1 MVGVLVVDDAADIRL
16 LVQAVLTRTGC
27 QVRGAATAAEAF
39 AAIDAALPD
48 VVLLDVQM
56 PDADG
61 WSVLA
66 TIRNDPQTAALP
78 VVLCTVKGHPH
89 DRARGWRLGCD
100 GYLTKPF
107 TIPDLVDEV
116 TVVTQRTDDERK
128 SLRQQALHEIAV
140 LERTSR

>member
-16 LVQAVLTRTGC
+16 LVQAVLTRAGC
-27 QVRGAATAAEAF
+27 QVREAASAAEAF
-39 AAIDAALPD
+39 AAIDDSPPD

-66 TIRNDPQTAALP
+66 TIRSDPQTARLR
-78 VVLCTVKGHPH
+78 VVLCTVKGHPD

-116 TVVTQRTDDERK
+116 LAVARRTDDERK
-128 SLRQQALHEIAV
+128 TVRQHAIREIAE

>member
-1 MVGVLVVDDAADIRL
+1 MVDDATDIRL
-16 LVQAVLTRTGC
+16 LVQTVLTRAGC
-27 QVRGAATAAEAF
+27 QVREAAGAAEAF
-39 AAIDAALPD
+39 AAIDDVLPD

-66 TIRNDPQTAALP
+66 TIRNDPQTASLP
-78 VVLCTVKGHPH
+78 VVLCTVKGHPD

-107 TIPDLVDEV
+107 SIPDLIDEV
-116 TVVTQRTDDERK
+116 MAVAQRPDDERHA
-128 SLRQQALHEIAV
+128 LRQRALHDIAE
-140 LERTSR
+140 LERTGR

>member
-1 MVGVLVVDDAADIRL
+1 MVRVLVVDDAADIRL
-16 LVQAVLTRTGC
+16 LVRTVLSRAGC
-27 QVRGAATAAEAF
+27 DVREAAGATEAF
-39 AAIDAALPD
+39 AAIDDALPD

-66 TIRNDPQTAALP
+66 TIRSEPRAASLR
-78 VVLCTVKGHPH
+78 VVICTVKGHPD
-89 DRARGWRLGCD
+89 DRTRGWRLGCD

-107 TIPDLVDEV
+107 AIPDLVDEV
-116 TVVTQRTDDERK
+116 MAVARRADDERDTV
-128 SLRQQALHEIAV
+128 RQRALHEIAE

>member
-1 MVGVLVVDDAADIRL
+1 MVDDAADIRL
-16 LVQAVLTRTGC
+16 LVRTVLTRAGC
-27 QVRGAATAAEAF
+27 DVREAASATEAF
-39 AAIDAALPD
+39 AAIDDTLPD

-66 TIRNDPQTAALP
+66 TIRHDPGTSSLP
-78 VVLCTVKGHPH
+78 VVLCTVKGRPD

-107 TIPDLVDEV
+107 TIPELVDEV
-116 TVVTQRTDDERK
+116 MAASQRTDDERQ
-128 SLRQQALHEIAV
+128 SVRQRALHEIAQ

>member
-1 MVGVLVVDDAADIRL
+1 MVSVLVVDDAADIRL
-16 LVQAVLTRTGC
+16 LVQAVLSRAGC
-27 QVRGAATAAEAF
+27 EVREAASATEAF
-39 AAIDAALPD
+39 AAIDDSKPD
-48 VVLLDVQM
+48 VLLLDVQM

-66 TIRNDPQTAALP
+66 TIRSDPQTTALR
-78 VVLCTVKGHPH
+78 VVLCTVKGHPD

-116 TVVTQRTDDERK
+116 MAVAQRSDDARH
-128 SLRQQALHEIAV
+128 LVRQRALHEIAE

>member
-1 MVGVLVVDDAADIRL
+1 MVDDAADIRL
-16 LVQAVLTRTGC
+16 LVQAVLTREGC
-27 QVRGAATAAEAF
+27 QVRQAASAGEAF
-39 AAIDAALPD
+39 AVMDSAKPD

-66 TIRNDPQTAALP
+66 TIRADPQTASLP
-78 VVLCTVKGHPH
+78 VVLCTVKGHPA

-107 TIPDLVDEV
+107 TIPGLVDEV
-116 TVVTQRTDDERK
+116 MAVTQRTDAERGIVRQHA
-128 SLRQQALHEIAV
+128 LREIAE
-140 LERTSR
+140 LERIGR

>member
-1 MVGVLVVDDAADIRL
+1 MSGVLVVDDAADIRL
-16 LVQAVLTRTGC
+16 LVQAVLTRAGW
-27 QVRGAATAAEAF
+27 QVREAASAAEAF
-39 AAIDAALPD
+39 AAIDDVKPD

-66 TIRNDPQTAALP
+66 TIRSDPQTTSLP

-107 TIPDLVDEV
+107 AIPDLVDEV
-116 TVVTQRTDDERK
+116 KAVAQRTDDERT
-128 SLRQQALHEIAV
+128 SVRQRALHEIAEI
-140 LERTSR
+140 ERARR

>member
-1 MVGVLVVDDAADIRL
+1 MVEVLVVDDAADIRL
-16 LVQAVLTRTGC
+16 LLQAVLTRAGC
-27 QVRGAATAAEAF
+27 QVREAASAAEAF
-39 AAIDAALPD
+39 AAVDDTQPD

-66 TIRNDPQTAALP
+66 TIRSDPQTASLP
-78 VVLCTVKGHPH
+78 VVLCSVKGHPN

-100 GYLTKPF
+100 GYVTKPF

-116 TVVTQRTDDERK
+116 MAVAQRTGDERE
-128 SLRQQALHEIAV
+128 SVRQRALHELAE

>member
-1 MVGVLVVDDAADIRL
+1 MVDDAADIRL
-16 LVQAVLTRTGC
+16 LVQAVLTRAGC
-27 QVRGAATAAEAF
+27 QVREAASAADAF
-39 AAIDAALPD
+39 AAIDDTPPD

-66 TIRNDPQTAALP
+66 TIRSDPQTASLP
-78 VVLCTVKGHPH
+78 VVLCTVKGHPD

-107 TIPDLVDEV
+107 TVPDLVDEV
-116 TVVTQRTDDERK
+116 MAVVKRTDDERHAD
-128 SLRQQALHEIAV
+128 RQRALHDLAH
-140 LERTSR
+140 LERTTR

>member
-1 MVGVLVVDDAADIRL
+1 MVSVLVVDDAADIRL
-16 LVQAVLTRTGC
+16 LVQTVLTRAGC
-27 QVRGAATAAEAF
+27 EVRGAASATETF
-39 AAIDAALPD
+39 AAIDDTQPD

-66 TIRNDPQTAALP
+66 TIRSDPQTARLR
-78 VVLCTVKGHPH
+78 VVLCTVKGHPD
-89 DRARGWRLGCD
+89 DRVRGWRLGCD

-116 TVVTQRTDDERK
+116 MTVAHRTDDERQK
-128 SLRQQALHEIAV
+128 VRQRALHEIAE
-140 LERTSR
+140 LERTIR

>member
-1 MVGVLVVDDAADIRL
+1 MVDDAADIRL
-16 LVQAVLTRTGC
+16 LVQAVLTRAGC
-27 QVRGAATAAEAF
+27 AVREAASATEAF
-39 AAIDAALPD
+39 AAIDDAQPD

-66 TIRNDPQTAALP
+66 TIRSDPQTSSLP
-78 VVLCTVKGHPH
+78 VVLCTVKGHPD

-107 TIPDLVDEV
+107 TIPALVDEV
-116 TVVTQRTDDERK
+116 MAVAQRTDDERTTV
-128 SLRQQALHEIAV
+128 RHRALHEIAE

>member
-16 LVQAVLTRTGC
+16 LVQAVLTRAGC
-27 QVRGAATAAEAF
+27 RVREAASAAGAF
-39 AAIDAALPD
+39 AAIDEALPD

-66 TIRNDPQTAALP
+66 TIRSDPQTASLP
-78 VVLCTVKGHPH
+78 VVLCTVKGHPD
-89 DRARGWRLGCD
+89 DRAHGWRLGCD

-107 TIPDLVDEV
+107 TIPDLVDQVMAV
-116 TVVTQRTDDERK
+116 TRRTNDERDTV
-128 SLRQQALHEIAV
+128 RQRALHEIAE